1 MVDLIAN
8 QRAFFN
14 TNETKETDFRIKQ
27 LKKLKTILKQNE
39 DKLNTAIYEDFGKS
53 EYETYLSELL
63 LTYQELNDFIKK
75 IKSWSK
81 KKRVRTNLA
90 NFPAKSYIIP
100 EPLGVTLVIGAW
112 NYPIQLSLVP
122 AITALAAGNTVV
134 LKPSELPNKTA
145 AVLAEIINSNFSKEY
160 FCVVEGG
167 IPETTALLKQKFDK
181 IFFTG
186 SSTVGKIV
194 YKAAAEHLTPVTL
207 ELGGKNPTFV
217 FADCNL
223 KVTAQRIV
231 WAKYLNAGQTCV
243 APDYILVEKSI
254 EDAFL
259 SEVKKE
265 IDTRYKLTD
274 DIKDNYLRIINEKN
288 FDRLTAF
295 IQPEKVYCGGITN
308 KKNRFISP
316 TVLTNVSFDDEIMKD
331 EIFGP
336 ILPVIPFENLDAMIQ
351 KVKENPKPLSCYV
364 YTKNRKVVSKLL
376 NEISF
381 GGGAIN
387 ESIMHLTNSKLPFG
401 GVGFSGIGSYHGEA
415 GFRTFSHYKS
425 ILDKPFWLEPSL
437 KYTPYTLKKLNLFKF
452 LFE

>member
-1 MVDLIAN
+1 MKDIIAN

-14 TNETKETDFRIKQ
+14 TNQTKETDFRIQQ
-27 LKKLKTILKQNE
+27 LKKFKAILKENE
-39 DKLNTAIYEDFGKS
+39 EKLNTAIYEDFGKS

-63 LTYQELNDFIKK
+63 LTYQELNTFIKK

-81 KKRVRTNLA
+81 KKRVRTNIA
-90 NFPAKSYIIP
+90 NFPAKSYILP

-112 NYPIQLSLVP
+112 NYPIQLALIP

-145 AVLAEIINSNFSKEY
+145 RVLAELINSNFSKDY

-167 IPETTALLKQKFDK
+167 VSETTALLQQKFDK

-186 SSTVGKIV
+186 STTVGKIV

-223 KVTAQRIV
+223 AITAKRIV
-231 WAKYLNAGQTCV
+231 WAKFLNAGQTCV

-265 IDTRYKLTD
+265 IEANYKMTD
-274 DIKDNYLRIINEKN
+274 DIDTNYLRIINDKN
-288 FDRLTAF
+288 FERLSSLL
-295 IQPEKVYCGGITN
+295 PSEKIYYGGVTN

-316 TVLTNVSFDDEIMKD
+316 TVLNNISFEDAIMED

-336 ILPVIPFENLDAMIQ
+336 ILPVIAFENLEEVIQ
-351 KVKENPKPLSCYV
+351 KVKEKPKPLSCYV
-364 YTKNRKVVSKLL
+364 YTKNRKIVSKILK
-376 NEISF
+376 EISF

-387 ESIMHLTNSKLPFG
+387 DSIMHLTNSKLPFG
-401 GVGFSGIGSYHGEA
+401 GVGFSGMGNYHGKA
-415 GFRTFSHYKS
+415 GFKTFSHYKS
-425 ILDKPFWLEPSL
+425 ILDKPFWFEPSL
-437 KYTPYTLKKLNLFKF
+437 KYTPYTLKKLKLFKF
-452 LFE
+452 LLE